1 MNFLAIKKDQTKF
14 DIVLWILIFSVVF
27 VVHEPRILKFFF
39 LRWFIFPCRYTVS
52 RIDNRPCECEFSHR
66 RTGISLSTPYR

>member
-27 VVHEPRILKFFF
+27 VVHEPRILKLFFYGG
-39 LRWFIFPCRYTVS
+39 LYFPVGTLCQ
-52 RIDNRPCECEFSHR
+52 
-66 RTGISLSTPYR
+66 G

>member
-1 MNFLAIKKDQTKF
+1 VNFLAIKKDQTKF

-39 LRWFIFPCRYTVS
+39 TVVY
-52 RIDNRPCECEFSHR
+52 
-66 RTGISLSTPYR
+66 ISLSVHCAKDRQ